1 MGGSSNVETV
11 DSRLDRIVSPA
22 RREQLINSW
31 RRFVNS
37 PMTVAGL
44 VIVAV
49 IVLLAVFAPLVA
61 PYPEHAGKF
70 ADFSNTNAAPSTE
83 HIMGTDFAGRD
94 IFSRILFGYRFS
106 LLLVGVVLGIGV
118 PTGVILG
125 LTAGYYG
132 GLVERV
138 IMRITD
144 TFLAVPP
151 LVLAL
156 AITSALEPTLL
167 NAMLAIAALWW
178 NWHARLVW
186 SIASGER
193 NKPYV
198 RAAELSGAGPLHIMF
213 REILPNCLSP
223 ILVKVTLDA
232 GFVILLGA
240 GLSFI
245 GVGIQPPNPGLGT
258 MVSQGTTYLPD
269 SWWISI
275 FPGLAILVLVMG
287 FNMLGDGLRDLFDVE
302 EVQR

>member
-1 MGGSSNVETV
+1 MGGRPDAETAG
-11 DSRLDRIVSPA
+11 SRLDRVVSPA
-22 RREQLINSW
+22 RREQLVLSW

-44 VIVAV
+44 VIVSV
-49 IVLLAVFAPLVA
+49 IIVLAVFAPVIA
-61 PYPEHAGKF
+61 PHPEHAGKF
-70 ADFSNTNAAPSTE
+70 TDFSNTNAPPSAE
-83 HIMGTDFAGRD
+83 HPMGTDFVGRD
-94 IFSRILFGYRFS
+94 VFSRILFGYRFS
-106 LLLVGVVLGIGV
+106 LMLVGVVLGIGV
-118 PTGVILG
+118 PIGVVLG

-132 GLVERV
+132 GIVERV

-144 TFLAVPP
+144 IFLAVPP
-151 LVLAL
+151 LVMAL
-156 AITSALEPTLL
+156 AITSALEPTLV

-198 RAAELSGAGPLHIMF
+198 RAAELAGASTPHVMF

-232 GFVILLGA
+232 GFVILIGA

-245 GVGIQPPNPGLGT
+245 GVGIQPPQPGLGT

-275 FPGLAILVLVMG
+275 FPGFAILVLVMG

>member
-1 MGGSSNVETV
+1 MGTSTESETRG
-11 DSRLDRIVSPA
+11 DRLDRIVSPG
-22 RREQLINSW
+22 RREQLLVSL
-31 RRFVNS
+31 RRFLNS

-44 VIVAV
+44 LIVV
-49 IVLLAVFAPLVA
+49 TVVLLAVFAPVIA

-70 ADFSNTNAAPSTE
+70 TDFTNTNAAPSVD
-83 HIMGTDFAGRD
+83 HPMGTDFVGRD
-94 IFSRILFGYRFS
+94 VFSRILFGYRFS

-118 PTGVILG
+118 PLGVVLG

-132 GLVERV
+132 GVVERV
-138 IMRITD
+138 IMRTTD

-151 LVLAL
+151 LVMAL
-156 AITSALEPTLL
+156 AITSALDPTLL

-186 SIASGER
+186 SIASSER
-193 NKPYV
+193 NEEYV
-198 RAAELSGAGPLHIMF
+198 RAAELAGASTPHVMF

-232 GFVILLGA
+232 GFVILIGA

-245 GVGIQPPNPGLGT
+245 GVGIQPPQPGLGT

>member
-1 MGGSSNVETV
+1 MGGRPDAETAGN
-11 DSRLDRIVSPA
+11 RLDRLVSPA
-22 RREQLINSW
+22 RREQLALSW

-44 VIVAV
+44 VIVSV
-49 IVLLAVFAPLVA
+49 IVLLAVFAPVVA

-70 ADFSNTNAAPSTE
+70 TDFSNTNAAPSLE
-83 HIMGTDFAGRD
+83 HPMGTDFAGRD
-94 IFSRILFGYRFS
+94 VFSRILFGYRFS
-106 LLLVGVVLGIGV
+106 LLLVTVVLGIGV
-118 PTGVILG
+118 PIGVILG

-132 GLVERV
+132 GFVERV

-144 TFLAVPP
+144 IFLAVPP
-151 LVLAL
+151 LVMAL
-156 AITSALEPTLL
+156 AITSALEPTLT

-198 RAAELSGAGPLHIMF
+198 RAAELAGASTPHIMF

-232 GFVILLGA
+232 GFVILIGA

-245 GVGIQPPNPGLGT
+245 GVGIQPPQPGLGT

-275 FPGLAILVLVMG
+275 FPGFAILVLVMG